1 MSKFENLKAAASL
14 HDVARILGFKPKNLA
29 YVLHGTKAGDRYK
42 QFEIAKK
49 NGGVRLISAPSN
61 ELKLLQ
67 RRLSVVLQF
76 CIEEIENSNKIE
88 TVLAHGFRPKYS
100 ILTNAALHRNKSYV
114 FNIDLENFFGSIN
127 FGRVRGFLITNKYF
141 SLNPAVATVL
151 AQIACHENAL
161 PQGSPC
167 SPVFSNLIGHILDI
181 RLAELANK
189 TRCTYSRYADDITFS
204 TNQKQFPSKVAK
216 LLEGEIH
223 QWEPGSGLKGI
234 IRREG
239 FAINN
244 AKTRMQYKSTR
255 QDVTGLIV
263 NYKVN
268 TRAEYRHLAR
278 AMVCRLL
285 KTGKFQLSKTS
296 HDASGKLKTVVSEG
310 TINQLNGILSFI
322 DSVNVHNLKKVMP
335 HSEQE
340 KPLHP
345 PLKFSSS
352 EKIYRDFLLYT
363 NFFASPMPMILCEG
377 KTDNVYLKAA
387 IEFFGD
393 GYPLLARKNAE
404 GKTNLQVTIFNRTP
418 TTTRLL
424 GLSGGA
430 DQLKLLVEA
439 CLREGKYF
447 NLIEKKQPVILL
459 IDNDS
464 GRNALFD
471 FAKNKSIAKTKIDN
485 SLPYI
490 HVIDNFYIVPTPLS
504 AKGEDTMIE
513 DFFDPNLL
521 KTIYNGKTFNPIE
534 KTFDKKV
541 HYPKAH
547 FAEHVVK
554 KNKKTIDFNG
564 FKAILD
570 RVRTVIE
577 VHEKK
582 SP

>member
-1 MSKFENLKAAASL
+1 MSKFEKLKAATTL
-14 HDVARILGFKPKNLA
+14 HDVAHILGFKPKNLA
-29 YVLHGTKAGDRYK
+29 YVLHGMKASDRYK

-67 RRLSVVLQF
+67 RRLSVILHL
-76 CIEEIENSNKIE
+76 CIEEIERSNKIT
-88 TVLAHGFRPKYS
+88 TVLSHGFRPKYS
-100 ILTNAALHRNKSYV
+100 ILTNAQLHRNRHYV
-114 FNIDLENFFGSIN
+114 FNIDLENFFGTIN
-127 FGRVRGFLITNKYF
+127 FGRVRGFLITNKHF

-189 TRCTYSRYADDITFS
+189 TGCTYSRYADDITFS

-216 LLEGEIH
+216 LLEGELH
-223 QWEPGSGLKGI
+223 QWEPGAELKGI

-239 FAINN
+239 FTINT

-263 NYKVN
+263 NTKVN

-278 AMVCRLL
+278 AMVYHLL
-285 KTGKFQLSKTS
+285 KTGEFQIRKSH
-296 HDASGKLKTVVSEG
+296 HDASSKVETVVTNG

-322 DSVNVHNLKKVMP
+322 DSVNVHNLKKVISEP
-335 HSEQE
+335 EQE
-340 KPLHP
+340 NPLHP

-352 EKIYRDFLLYT
+352 EKNYRDFLLYT
-363 NFFASPMPMILCEG
+363 NFFASPTPMILCEG

-387 IEFFGD
+387 IEFFD
-393 GYPLLARKNAE
+393 NSYPLLARKSAE
-404 GKTNLQVTIFNRTP
+404 GKTKLQVTIFNRTA

-430 DQLKLLVEA
+430 DQLKLLVET
-439 CLREGKYF
+439 CLREGKDF
-447 NLIEKKQPVILL
+447 RLAQKKQPVILL

-464 GRNALFD
+464 GRNSLFD
-471 FAKNKSIAKTKIDN
+471 FAKNKSTAKTKSDT
-485 SLPYI
+485 SVPYI
-490 HVIDNFYIVPTPLS
+490 HIIDNFYIVPTPLS

-513 DFFDPNLL
+513 DFFDPKLL
-521 KTIYNGKTFNPIE
+521 ETIYNGKTFNPIE
-534 KTFDKKV
+534 KGFDKKL

-554 KNKKTIDFNG
+554 KNKKTIDFSR

-570 RVRTVIE
+570 RIQTVIE

-582 SP
+582 SA